1 MESLAML
8 SLAST
13 GSGNTRLFLLL
24 LVLLAVIL
32 ILTGCIIAL
41 LTFRKRQ
48 RIRDAYFTSASMESE
63 RT

>member
-8 SLAST
+8 PLGAT
-13 GSGNTRLFLLL
+13 GSGSTRLFLLL

-48 RIRDAYFTSASMESE
+48 KIRDAYFTSATIESE